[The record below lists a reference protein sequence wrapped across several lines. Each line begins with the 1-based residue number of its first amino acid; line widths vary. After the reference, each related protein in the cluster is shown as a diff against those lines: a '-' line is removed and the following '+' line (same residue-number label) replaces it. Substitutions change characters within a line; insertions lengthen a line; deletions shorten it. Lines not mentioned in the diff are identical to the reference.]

1 MNNVMREEFE
11 LPWQIKGRDD
21 EGNLGAKP
29 TRSKTDDDKY
39 AGEAAQF
46 AWMWWKRSR
55 ESIIVQL
62 PENCKGSALTV
73 SELKEQLDKEGIK
86 YDF

>member
-1 MNNVMREEFE
+1 MDKVREEFE
-11 LPWQIKGRDD
+11 KFY
-21 EGNLGAKP
+21 
-29 TRSKTDDDKY
+29 SKQNQY
-39 AGEAAQF
+39 GEAHKQELCET
-46 AWMWWKRSR
+46 WKASR

-62 PENCKGSALTV
+62 PENCKGNALTV